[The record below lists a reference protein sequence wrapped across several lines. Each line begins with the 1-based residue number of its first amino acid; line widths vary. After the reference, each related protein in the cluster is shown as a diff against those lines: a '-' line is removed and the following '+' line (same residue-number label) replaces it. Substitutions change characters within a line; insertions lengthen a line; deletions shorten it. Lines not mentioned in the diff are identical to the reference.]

1 MTSTALPAIMLLLGG
16 FDGFRVIEVAPPGQP
31 VLTIRKIE
39 DHNLTVTIGTML
51 TFSFTASLSTRSGL
65 VLSSHTWTDNLDTL
79 LRRRG
84 YIESA
89 IKFHLKSK

>member
-31 VLTIRKIE
+31 VLTICKID
-39 DHNLTVTIGTML
+39 DHNVTVTLGPKL
-51 TFSFTASLSTRSGL
+51 TFSFAASLSPRSGL
-65 VLSSHTWTDNLDTL
+65 VLSSRTWTDNLDAL